1 MQDYEIRIR
10 CNGRGYTHIEILY
23 LNDSTAIRAAEILA
37 GGRPFEVWRGL
48 DCIHGTQHMVQPPS
62 PAICAITDA
71 A

>member
-1 MQDYEIRIR
+1 MHEYEIRVLSH
-10 CNGRGYTHIEILY
+10 GSEAVLEVMHLS
-23 LNDSTAIRAAEILA
+23 DHAAIRAAKKLS
-37 GGRPFEVWRGL
+37 GGAPFEVWRGL